1 MFKKYFYTTKIS
13 LDLNSINSLSS
24 GVFENHRTRLQ
35 YAVFGKGN
43 KPFLFFTGFGENPL
57 IFKRFIKHLPSDLFL
72 IVVKSPIEFKNNS
85 MELEEAVIDLLLYYK
100 LPLEI
105 RIGGFSFGNWIA
117 MSLLCSKKISIRA
130 CIVISAPSVNNY
142 RLFQIL
148 NRNKSINFLIKGM
161 LKSDLLFTHLAR
173 FVNRFSIPKFK
184 EKQLHAMVKKTD
196 FRSNIN
202 HYLNTPCIDKP
213 LHSIL
218 IQANNLA
225 IPFLLLKSSHDPVT
239 PSNSFYKLA
248 HKHVKKL
255 VLSLINS
262 KQHSAFIKEFM
273 EELGAFLAGV

>member
-13 LDLNSINSLSS
+13 LDLNSINSLRSA
-24 GVFENHRTRLQ
+24 VFENHSTRLQ
-35 YAVFGKGN
+35 YAFFGKGN
-43 KPFLFFTGFGENPL
+43 KPFMFFTGFGENPL
-57 IFKRFIKHLPSDLFL
+57 IYKRFIKHLPSDYFL

-85 MELEEAVIDLLLYYK
+85 MELEEAMIDLLLHYK

-117 MSLLCSKKISIRA
+117 LSLLCSKKISIKA
-130 CIVISAPSVNNY
+130 CVVISAPSINNY
-142 RLFQIL
+142 HLYQIL
-148 NRNKSINFLIKGM
+148 NRNKSLNFLIKGM
-161 LKSDLLFTHLAR
+161 LKSDLLFAHVAG

-184 EKQLHAMVKKTD
+184 EKQLHAMVKKSD
-196 FRSNIN
+196 FISNIN

-255 VLSLINS
+255 VLSLIHS

>member
-57 IFKRFIKHLPSDLFL
+57 IYKRFIKHLPSDLFL

-85 MELEEAVIDLLLYYK
+85 MELEEAVMDLLLYYK

-148 NRNKSINFLIKGM
+148 NRNKSLNFLIKGM
-161 LKSDLLFTHLAR
+161 LKSDLLFAHLAG

-184 EKQLHAMVKKTD
+184 EKQLHAMVKKSD
-196 FRSNIN
+196 FKSNIN
-202 HYLNTPCIDKP
+202 HYLNTPCIDKT

>member
-57 IFKRFIKHLPSDLFL
+57 IYKRFIKHLPSDLFL

-148 NRNKSINFLIKGM
+148 NRNKSLNFLIKGM
-161 LKSDLLFTHLAR
+161 LKSDLLFTHLVG